1 MCGYTLCRNCED
13 YVKED
18 NHECYIQPKVT
29 KACPENYM
37 FVDYEAEQDAG
48 VHIPN
53 LIIAH
58 YFDGTNFYFRT
69 NDEFCKWLISK
80 NHKGYTAI
88 AHNAKGYDSQFILK
102 YCVDNTLKPY
112 TIYNGTKLMMLDV
125 AKIIKVIDS
134 HNFVVSSLSAFPKT
148 FGLDELKKGYFPH
161 FFNTN
166 KNQNYVGPIPDTKYY
181 GTDTMRKS
189 AREVFL
195 NWHAEKVKENYVFD
209 FQKEFVE

>member
-69 NDEFCKWLISK
+69 NDEFCK
-80 NHKGYTAI
+80 
-88 AHNAKGYDSQFILK
+88 
-102 YCVDNTLKPY
+102 
-112 TIYNGTKLMMLDV
+112 
-125 AKIIKVIDS
+125 
-134 HNFVVSSLSAFPKT
+134 
-148 FGLDELKKGYFPH
+148 
-161 FFNTN
+161 
-166 KNQNYVGPIPDTKYY
+166 
-181 GTDTMRKS
+181 
-189 AREVFL
+189 
-195 NWHAEKVKENYVFD
+195 
-209 FQKEFVE
+209 